1 MPPPGILGVREL
13 YRHRDLIKTLV
24 ARDLKV
30 RYRRSAIGFLWTMLH
45 PLIMMLALTF
55 VFSHLFRPNLPNFPV
70 YALVG
75 IVFWN
80 FFSQAVVAAMN
91 SLRGNAALLTKLPVP
106 KAVFPVATVCGGL
119 VNLLCAMVPLFLIMF
134 LTGHPIGPSLAVVPV
149 AIVLA
154 ACFTLGAGLL
164 VAPLAAFFTDTVE
177 LVTIVLTILF
187 YLTPVFYPISIMP
200 PDLRW
205 IVVVNPVHWVLDVF
219 RVPIYDGILPGFL
232 TWAVGAGIAI
242 VFLVV
247 GAVVFRGTSHRVAF
261 YV

>member
-1 MPPPGILGVREL
+1 
-13 YRHRDLIKTLV
+13 
-24 ARDLKV
+24 
-30 RYRRSAIGFLWTMLH
+30 MLH
-45 PLIMMLALTF
+45 PLMMMVVLSF
-55 VFSHLFRPNLPNFPV
+55 VFSHLFRMDIPNFQV
-70 YALVG
+70 YALAG

-80 FFSQAVVAAMN
+80 FFSQAVVASMN

-106 KAVFPVATVCGGL
+106 KAVFPVAVVCGGL

-134 LTGHPIGPSLAVVPV
+134 LTGHPVGPSLALVPF

-164 VAPLAAFFTDTVE
+164 LAPLAAFFTDTVE

-187 YLTPVFYPISIMP
+187 YLTPVFYPVSIVP

-205 IVVVNPVHWVLDVF
+205 IVAANPVHWVLDIF
-219 RVPIYDGILPGFL
+219 RVPIYDGILPGFQTFAL
-232 TWAVGAGIAI
+232 GVGISL

-247 GAVVFRGTSHRVAF
+247 GAVVFRGTSHRIAF